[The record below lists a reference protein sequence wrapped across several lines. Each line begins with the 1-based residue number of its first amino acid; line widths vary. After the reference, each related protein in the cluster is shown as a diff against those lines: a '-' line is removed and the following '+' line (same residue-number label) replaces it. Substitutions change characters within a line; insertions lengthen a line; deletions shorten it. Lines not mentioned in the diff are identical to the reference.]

1 MPDYT
6 RRMTTTSTAATA
18 VTTAANAA
26 ITAAN
31 ATGSAGVSGMDPA
44 HHRDSASGADTPVD
58 DLVPTLRALRDAWQS
73 RKPAQAQRRQD
84 LERLR
89 DALKSR
95 LDEMADAIAADFG
108 HRSRDES
115 RIADGM
121 TVLNDID
128 HLLKH
133 LRGWMKPRRV
143 GVGWRFLPARA
154 EIRPEPLGVVGVI
167 APWNYPVNLAL
178 IPLATAIAAGNH
190 VYLKPSEHT
199 PRTSEF
205 LRKLLADVFPD
216 GRVAVAIG
224 GADIGAAFAAL
235 PFDHLVF
242 TGSTAVGRKVMAAAA
257 PNLTPLTLELGGK
270 SPAIIADD
278 YPIERA
284 AARLATG
291 KWFNGGQTCIAPDY
305 VLVPAGKRDALVDAL
320 RTEVQARYGKDLS
333 NLDDYTRIVN
343 DGQYARLQG
352 YLDDAAARGI
362 ETLTL
367 AGTSDAAQR
376 IMPPTLLLDPG
387 DDAKVMQDEIF
398 GPLLP
403 IKTYRTLDEAIAYV
417 NAHDRPLAL
426 YPFSHD
432 RATVEKILHHTLA
445 GGVSVNDTLFHFAIG
460 NLPFGGVGPSGM
472 GAYHARAG
480 FDAMSKQLPI
490 LWQAR
495 RTGGDLLK
503 PPYSKAKW
511 LLDLIVR

>member
-1 MPDYT
+1 MPT
-6 RRMTTTSTAATA
+6 PTSATTVESLA
-18 VTTAANAA
+18 
-26 ITAAN
+26 
-31 ATGSAGVSGMDPA
+31 
-44 HHRDSASGADTPVD
+44 
-58 DLVPTLRALRDAWQS
+58 PTLQRLRDAWQAG
-73 RKPAQAQRRQD
+73 KPSQAQRRAD
-84 LERLR
+84 LQRLR
-89 DALKSR
+89 DALKRR
-95 LDEMADAIAADFG
+95 LDEMVEAISADFG

-133 LRGWMKPRRV
+133 LSGWMKPKRV

-190 VYLKPSEHT
+190 VFLKPSEHT
-199 PRTSEF
+199 PRTSAF
-205 LRKLLADVFPD
+205 LGSLLTEVFPLD
-216 GRVAVAIG
+216 RVAVATG
-224 GADIGAAFAAL
+224 GADVGAAFAAL

-278 YPIERA
+278 YPIEKA

-305 VLVPAGKRDALVDAL
+305 VLVPKASRDALVKAL
-320 RTEVQARYGKDLS
+320 RAEVWARYGEQLD
-333 NLDDYTRIVN
+333 NLQDYTRVIN
-343 DGQYARLQG
+343 DAQFARLKG
-352 YLDDAAARGI
+352 YLDDAKSRGI
-362 ETLTL
+362 EKVTL
-367 AGTSDAAQR
+367 AGHADPAQR
-376 IMPPTLLLDPG
+376 LMPPTLLLDPG
-387 DDAKVMQDEIF
+387 DDALVMQEEIF

-403 IKTYRTLDEAIAYV
+403 IKTYRTLEDAIAYV

-426 YPFSHD
+426 YPFSQD
-432 RATVEKILHHTLA
+432 KATVEKILQQTLA
-445 GGVSVNDTLFHFAIG
+445 GGVSVNDTLFHFAVG
-460 NLPFGGVGPSGM
+460 DLPFGGVGPSGM

-480 FDAMSKQLPI
+480 FDAMSKQLPVF
-490 LWQAR
+490 WQAR